1 MIDLLRLRRSVRKY
15 EKKSLDETTIAIIAE
30 ALLRA
35 PSSRG
40 FCPWSFIFVDDA
52 VTLSALAKAK
62 EHGSSFISGA
72 PFAVV
77 ICGDET
83 KSDVWIEDCSIVG
96 LIAHLTAVSL
106 GLGSCW
112 IQIRNRFHSKE
123 VTAEHYI
130 QELLH
135 IPPHLRIE
143 AIVSIGYPA
152 EYPRPVTEDSL
163 PKGKI
168 KKNTYNAE
176 L

>member
-15 EKKSLDETTIAIIAE
+15 ETKSLDENTLALIAE

-40 FCPWSFIFVDDA
+40 ICPWSFIFVDDA
-52 VTLSALAKAK
+52 VTLSALAKSK
-62 EHGSSFISGA
+62 EYGSSFIGSA

-123 VTAEHYI
+123 VTAERYI

-135 IPPHLRIE
+135 IPSHLRIE

-152 EYPRPVTEDSL
+152 EYPRPVPEDNL

-168 KKNTYNAE
+168 MKNSYNAE